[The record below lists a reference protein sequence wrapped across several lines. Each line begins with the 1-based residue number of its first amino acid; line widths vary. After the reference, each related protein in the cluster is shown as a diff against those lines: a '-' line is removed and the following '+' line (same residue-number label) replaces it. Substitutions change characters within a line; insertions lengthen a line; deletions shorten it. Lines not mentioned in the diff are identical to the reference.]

1 VNSIN
6 EDFNQHTMKIKDNKE
21 KDYEYNREKS
31 LTVKFQ

>member
-1 VNSIN
+1 
-6 EDFNQHTMKIKDNKE
+6 MKIKDNKE